1 MPVAAEPHSGS
12 LGSAEEEDQAAG
24 SEDAGDRD
32 AIGSVTSVIVK
43 TQGNYNCSSTGDSF
57 TPLA

>member
-1 MPVAAEPHSGS
+1 MPAAAEPHSGS
-12 LGSAEEEDQAAG
+12 LASAGEEDQAAG
-24 SEDAGDRD
+24 SEDAGDRG

-43 TQGNYNCSSTGDSF
+43 TQGNHDCSSPGDSS